1 MSSLLIVK
9 PGLLTTVQD
18 AGRWGY
24 QRRGVSPAGPMDSYS
39 YRAANRLVGNDAG
52 AACLEI
58 TLLGPEIAFDEACWC
73 AVGGADFE
81 LWLDES
87 MVSCHEAFQVAAGSR
102 LRFGHRR
109 RGVRAYLAV
118 CGGLN
123 VPLELGSRS
132 THLPSRMGGMHGR
145 PLKEGDAL
153 EIPAST
159 GVVPPTNRA
168 LGRGIE
174 LPDGGAALRVLPGP
188 HDHLFD
194 DEARAV
200 VLESR
205 YTISPDSNRMGYR
218 LQGMAVPQRTKGDM
232 ISDATPLGA
241 IQVPPSGQPI
251 LLMADRATSGG
262 YPLIATVITADV
274 SIAGQ
279 LAPGDWVAFRECSRA
294 EAMAALIAQERTLF

>member
-1 MSSLLIVK
+1 
-9 PGLLTTVQD
+9 
-18 AGRWGY
+18 
-24 QRRGVSPAGPMDSYS
+24 MDSYS

-58 TLLGPEIAFDEACWC
+58 TLLGPEIAFDETCWC

-81 LWLDES
+81 VSLDGS
-87 MVSCHEAFQVAAGSR
+87 MVSCDEAFQVAAGSR

-109 RGVRAYLAV
+109 RGARAYLAV
-118 CGGLN
+118 GGGLN

-145 PLKEGDAL
+145 QLKEGDAL
-153 EIPAST
+153 EILAPT
-159 GVVPPTNRA
+159 GVTPPTNRG

-174 LPDGGAALRVLPGP
+174 LPDGGAPLRVLPGP

-194 DEARAV
+194 HEARGI
-200 VLESR
+200 VLDSR
-205 YTISPDSNRMGYR
+205 YTISPNSNRMGYR
-218 LQGMAVPQRTKGDM
+218 LQGNAVPQRTKGDM
-232 ISDATPLGA
+232 VSDATPLGA

-294 EAMAALIAQERTLF
+294 DAMAALIAQERTLF